1 LETNEGRNLFGEA
14 PVFTRMSTKKILR
27 RVSFAASLW
36 VVAMFCLVSP
46 ARARGE
52 TITLPVAVSATGVG
66 GVAFVS
72 DVRVFN
78 TSYTDALSVTAIY
91 RFGGHQS
98 VFQLAPREAKA
109 FDDICVAL
117 FATPNSLGAVDF
129 ITDGQPG
136 QLIVTSQLLSP
147 APQGGH
153 VGMFVPGLP
162 QSEAAPV
169 SVLAGLVNGP
179 SRTNIGVY
187 NPSDASAAATIRLF
201 DGPVLLGSIPV
212 SLAPRAVTQF
222 NDVYKMLGFA
232 SLVRTDGYATVASSS
247 PTGSLFTYAAEADNA
262 SGDLILIVGSADV
275 PAPAGFFPP
284 TATPAS
290 AGPTPTPTPV
300 PPTHTPTSV
309 PPTPTPTPS
318 AAIVVNMVATD
329 FQWSINGGGSQFV
342 MHVGQSYEVHIS
354 DGDPAGR
361 TPHGFS
367 GIPGLGISARSLQA
381 GGSPVVVMFT
391 PQANQT
397 GTFFF
402 ACNQPSCGSGHS
414 NMVGSLEVMP

>member
-1 LETNEGRNLFGEA
+1 MRNESRSGRFPVAVLFLLGA
-14 PVFTRMSTKKILR
+14 VLPLVFPGR
-27 RVSFAASLW
+27 
-36 VVAMFCLVSP
+36 
-46 ARARGE
+46 ARAE

-66 GVAFVS
+66 GVSFVS

-78 TSYTDALSVTAIY
+78 TSYTEALNVTAIY

-98 VFQLAPREAKA
+98 VFQLAPREARA
-109 FDDICVAL
+109 FDDICAAL
-117 FATPNSLGAVDF
+117 FATPNSLGAIDF

-136 QLIVTSQLLSP
+136 QLVVTSQLLSP
-147 APQGGH
+147 ATAGGH

-162 QSEAAPV
+162 QSAAA
-169 SVLAGLVNGP
+169 SVNVLTSLVNGA

-187 NPSDASAAATIRLF
+187 NPSDAPANATIRLF
-201 DGPVLLGSIPV
+201 DGQVLLGTVPV
-212 SLAPRAVTQF
+212 SLGPRAVSQY
-222 NDVYKMLGFA
+222 NDVYRMVGFE
-232 SLVRTDGYATVASSS
+232 SLVKTDGYATVTSASPNS
-247 PTGSLFTYAAEADNA
+247 PLFTYAAEADNA

-290 AGPTPTPTPV
+290 AGATPTPTPAPATPTPTPI
-300 PPTHTPTSV
+300 PPTHTP
-309 PPTPTPTPS
+309 PPP
-318 AAIVVNMVATD
+318 AAVRVDLVATD
-329 FQWSINGGGSQFV
+329 FQWSINGGGNQFV
-342 MHVGQSYEVHIS
+342 MHVGQPYELHIS

-367 GIPGLGISARSLQA
+367 GIPGLGISAKSLQA
-381 GGSPVVVMFT
+381 GGSAVIVTFT

-414 NMVGSLEVMP
+414 NMVGSIQVMP